1 MSVTTLLLLI
11 LVPRAPCR
19 ATKTGVSLMRQTPFY
34 LQGHSDGKLDAFQ
47 GYLCLVSCLRDTG
60 SSGIEI
66 LGSIPSGFT
75 VMGKKLHFPG
85 PPFICS
91 FATRGEEDAAGRVLD
106 GQTSMPESVGPMA
119 GLGATEPEQECR
131 PRLAVCRRP
140 QKDSWG
146 VQIPTTD
153 VCIFESCLFFVFVF

>member
-1 MSVTTLLLLI
+1 
-11 LVPRAPCR
+11 
-19 ATKTGVSLMRQTPFY
+19 
-34 LQGHSDGKLDAFQ
+34 
-47 GYLCLVSCLRDTG
+47 
-60 SSGIEI
+60 
-66 LGSIPSGFT
+66 
-75 VMGKKLHFPG
+75 MGKKLHFPG

-119 GLGATEPEQECR
+119 GLGATEPEEECR
-131 PRLAVCRRP
+131 PRLAVCERP

-153 VCIFESCLFFVFVF
+153 VRTFETCLFFGFFFLMFFSADFQLALFSLPLQRHRLSLSDCT